1 MVDAPKRSDPD
12 PLAEAQATIARQAN
26 ELERLQRRLEDERFA
41 EELRGV
47 LVLAAAAGTI
57 ASPVTHARLLQLIV
71 ETAADEIG
79 ARDGAVCLVD
89 ETHNELTFEVAIG
102 PKAADVKRIRVPLG
116 QGVAGL
122 VAVSGQAIAI
132 ADAGRDPRHARDI
145 AQQIGYY
152 PETILCVPLFYG
164 DRLTGVLE
172 LLDKEDAPAFSAADM
187 NTLDLFA
194 NQAAVAIEQSRTHR
208 NLAALLGDLLQTQG
222 TDAETAMSE
231 RARQFAARIEVDDAA
246 AGQALDLAA
255 LVQEIAWF
263 GEDER
268 DACRTILSAFA
279 DYLRQ
284 RPASGAS
291 RSTLP

>member
-1 MVDAPKRSDPD
+1 MVDAPQRSDPD

-41 EELRGV
+41 EELRAV

-71 ETAADEIG
+71 ETAADVIG
-79 ARDGAVCLVD
+79 ARAGALFLVD

-164 DRLTGVLE
+164 ERLTGVLE
-172 LLDKEDAPAFSAADM
+172 LLDKEGAPAFSAADM

-208 NLAALLGDLLQTQG
+208 NLAALLGELLQTQG

-263 GEDER
+263 GEHER
-268 DACRTILSAFA
+268 EACRRMLEAFA

-284 RPASGAS
+284 RPDSTSS
-291 RSTLP
+291 RGSRP

>member
-1 MVDAPKRSDPD
+1 MADAPQGTDLD
-12 PLAEAQATIARQAN
+12 LLTEARATIARQAN
-26 ELERLQRRLEDERFA
+26 ELERLRRRLEDERFA

-71 ETAADEIG
+71 ETAADVIG
-79 ARDGAVCLVD
+79 ARAGALFLVNEAHD
-89 ETHNELTFEVAIG
+89 ELTFEVAIG
-102 PKAADVKRIRVPLG
+102 PKAAEVKRIRVPLG

-122 VAVSGQAIAI
+122 VAVSGQPMAI
-132 ADAGRDPRHARDI
+132 ADAGRDPRHANEI

-172 LLDKEDAPAFSAADM
+172 LLDKDGAPAFSAADM
-187 NTLDLFA
+187 NMLGLFA

-208 NLAALLGDLLQTQG
+208 NLAALLAELLRTL
-222 TDAETAMSE
+222 DAEDTTMSE
-231 RARQFAARIEVDDAA
+231 RARQFAARIEEGDAA

-255 LVQEIAWF
+255 LVQEIAWV
-263 GEDER
+263 GELER
-268 DACRTILSAFA
+268 EACRAMLRAFA

-284 RPASGAS
+284 RPDSVTS
-291 RSTLP
+291 RRTLP